1 MSNKVTVELNW
12 EMIDEIV
19 VGQLR
24 ETRESLKNDLGQSSN
39 VFVWGDPEADDAEIQ
54 KHIDATE
61 LLLKWYATP
70 EQLTDMGLKDD

>member
-1 MSNKVTVELNW
+1 MKMQIELNW
-12 EMIDEIV
+12 EMIDEIIV
-19 VGQLR
+19 SQLR
-24 ETRESLKNDLGQSSN
+24 ESWESLKNDLGKSAN

-54 KHIDATE
+54 KYIDATE

>member
-1 MSNKVTVELNW
+1 MKMQIELNW
-12 EMIDEIV
+12 EMIDEIIV
-19 VGQLR
+19 SQLR
-24 ETRESLKNDLGQSSN
+24 ETRESLKNDFGKSAN

-70 EQLTDMGLKDD
+70 EQLTDMELKDD

>member
-1 MSNKVTVELNW
+1 MNW
-12 EMIDEIV
+12 KMIDEIV
-19 VGQLR
+19 VGRLC
-24 ETRESLKNDLGQSSN
+24 ETRESLKNDLGQGSS

-61 LLLKWYATP
+61 LLLKWYATQ

>member
-1 MSNKVTVELNW
+1 MKMQIELNW
-12 EMIDEIV
+12 EMIDEIIV
-19 VGQLR
+19 SQLQ
-24 ETRESLKNDLGQSSN
+24 ETRESLKDDLGKSAN

-70 EQLTDMGLKDD
+70 KQLTDMELKDD